1 MQRLSG
7 LDAMFFY
14 LETPSAHMHVTGVYL
29 LEPGDG
35 GLSFESVRE
44 LVSSRLGLAAPFRRR
59 IVEVPF
65 RLHHP
70 VWIEDPD
77 FDLDYHVRRA
87 ALPAPGEMEEL
98 QSFVAQVVGLP
109 LDRTRPLWEM
119 YVVEGVAGG
128 RFAVVGKM
136 HHAAIDGVSGAEIMA
151 TLLDLE
157 PNPPE
162 RTVIDAWRPEPLPT
176 DAEMIA
182 LALAALVGHPLKAA
196 RTARRVVE
204 TALHLS
210 EHNRE
215 PGVVPPPSPF
225 SAPKTSLNQALTPH
239 RRVAFAG
246 MPLDDFKAVKNY
258 FGCTVNDV
266 VLAVCAGALRGYLLA
281 GSELPEDPLVA
292 MVPVSVRTED
302 ETGSHGNRIS
312 AMLTSLATDLA
323 DPAERLSTIAGGM
336 RAAKEQ
342 ERMIGA
348 DTLTDWTE
356 FTFPALVGRASRLTS
371 SMRVFDRLR
380 PLFNVT
386 ISNVPG
392 PPFPLFM
399 AGARM
404 VGAYPLGPVAE
415 GVGLNMTVMS
425 YCGIVYFGLNGCR
438 ETVPRIAEMPKMLH
452 EALDELLALARPSAG
467 GRGRPRGR
475 ARAASTA
482 GVGPAPAGAGAELA
496 AARELDVAVG
506 DEASATSPDVAGSA
520 QGSPRR
526 VAKTSSRVVSERET
540 ELPQLSTTRWPGLES
555 AVGGTSERPKVSPG
569 QTPRRPWTAPEASA
583 AGPSQL
589 PPPAVVKGLTQRR

>member
-14 LETPSAHMHVTGVYL
+14 LETPSSHMHVTGVYL
-29 LEPGDG
+29 LEPGSSD
-35 GLSFESVRE
+35 LSFEAIKDMI
-44 LVSSRLGLAAPFRRR
+44 SSRLGLAAPFRRR

-65 RLHHP
+65 KLHHP
-70 VWIEDPD
+70 VWVEDPD
-77 FDLDYHVRRA
+77 FDLDYHVRHA
-87 ALPAPGEMEEL
+87 ALPAPGGMEEL
-98 QSFVAQVVGLP
+98 QAFVGQVGGLP
-109 LDRTRPLWEM
+109 LDRQRPLWEM

-128 RFAVVGKM
+128 RLAVVGKM

-151 TLLDLE
+151 SLLDLE

-162 RTVIDAWRPEPLPT
+162 RVVIDTWRPEPIPT

-182 LALAALVGHPLKAA
+182 LAMAALIGHPLKAA

-225 SAPKTSLNQALTPH
+225 SAPKTSLNQSITPH
-239 RRVAFAG
+239 RRVAFAER
-246 MPLDDFKAVKNY
+246 PLDDFKAVKNH

-266 VLAVCAGALRGYLLA
+266 VLAVCAGALRRYLLD
-281 GSELPEDPLVA
+281 GFELPEDPLVA
-292 MVPVSVRTED
+292 MVPMSVRTED
-302 ETGSHGNRIS
+302 EKGAHGNRVS
-312 AMLTSLATDLA
+312 AMLTSLATNLES
-323 DPAERLSTIAGGM
+323 PVERLQLIADGM
-336 RAAKEQ
+336 GAAKTQ
-342 ERMIGA
+342 EKLIGA

-356 FTFPALVGRASRLTS
+356 FTFPALIGRASRITS

-404 VGAYPLGPVAE
+404 VGMYPLGPIAE

-452 EALDELLALARPSAG
+452 EALDELLVLARPAAKSTRKRRAG
-467 GRGRPRGR
+467 RTGRTAEVAERP
-475 ARAASTA
+475 AKA
-482 GVGPAPAGAGAELA
+482 APAEGDA
-496 AARELDVAVG
+496 ATG
-506 DEASATSPDVAGSA
+506 
-520 QGSPRR
+520 
-526 VAKTSSRVVSERET
+526 
-540 ELPQLSTTRWPGLES
+540 
-555 AVGGTSERPKVSPG
+555 
-569 QTPRRPWTAPEASA
+569 
-583 AGPSQL
+583 
-589 PPPAVVKGLTQRR
+589 